1 MCTAV
6 SYLGKDHY
14 FGRNLDLEYGYDEQV
29 CILPRNYP
37 LHFRR
42 VGNLPHHHAMI
53 GMATVVDGIPLLY
66 EATNE
71 KGLSMA
77 GLNFPGNAQYLPE
90 APHMDNVSP
99 FEFIPWIL
107 GQCQT
112 VAQARE
118 LLKKIRLV
126 EIPFS
131 ADFPLSP
138 LHWMIADKQAQI
150 VVEPMADGLRIFNNP
165 VGVLTNNPT
174 FDYHLLHLC
183 DYMNLTSEAPENR
196 FANNLTLQAYSNG
209 MGAMGLPGDFSSASR
224 FVRAVFVMQH
234 SPAEETEQR
243 SVHQF
248 FHILSSVAMP
258 RGSVLVHGKYEIT
271 RYSCCCNTTRGI
283 YYYTTYDN
291 CRITGIDMHRE
302 NLDGD
307 APTLF
312 PLVTA
317 PQILMQNQAK
327 DGTGL

>member
-6 SYLGKDHY
+6 CYQGADHY
-14 FGRNLDLEYGYDEQV
+14 FGRNLDLEYGYGEQV
-29 CILPRNYP
+29 CILPQNYP
-37 LHFRR
+37 LHFRQ
-42 VGNLPHHHAMI
+42 VGELPHHYAMI
-53 GMATVVDGIPLLY
+53 GMSMVVDGTPLLY

-90 APHMDNVSP
+90 EPDMDNVAP

-112 VAQARE
+112 VLQARE
-118 LLKKIRLV
+118 LLGRMRLV
-126 EIPFS
+126 DIPFRERL
-131 ADFPLSP
+131 PLSP
-138 LHWMIADKQAQI
+138 LHWMIADRQEQI
-150 VVEPMADGLRIFNNP
+150 VVEPMADGLRIFDNP

-183 DYMNLTSEAPENR
+183 DYMNLTADAPVDR
-196 FANNLTLQAYSNG
+196 FSGGNTLQAYSGG
-209 MGAMGLPGDFSSASR
+209 MGAIGLPGDFSSASR
-224 FVRAVFVMQH
+224 FVRAAFVKLH
-234 SPAEETEQR
+234 SPAEDSEER

-258 RGSVLVHGKYEIT
+258 RGSVLINGKHDIT
-271 RYSCCCNTTRGI
+271 RYSCCCNTIRGI

-307 APTLF
+307 LPILF